1 MIEKI
6 KKQILESAVVKE
18 NMAEACV
25 ADMEAAAIIMIGC
38 IKNTRGNAYK
48 SRGWLIACIT
58 ASATAKS
65 ITSFIPQIMALI

>member
-6 KKQILESAVVKE
+6 KKQILGSAAVKE

-38 IKNTRGNAYK
+38 IKNGGKILWCGN
-48 SRGWLIACIT
+48 GG
-58 ASATAKS
+58 SAGNCTHGRYDQ
-65 ITSFIPQIMALI
+65 P